1 MRLHFS
7 LLLLLLATVAVSH
20 ELKNPCMRRSIA
32 SIVNNTPVERDEDME
47 EHAQQIQS
55 QLHKTCGGDW
65 GVIVLK
71 KGHVSDNVFYSI
83 SATDEKSVVHTNHE
97 SGMKYIVFG
106 VNVKKD

>member
-1 MRLHFS
+1 
-7 LLLLLLATVAVSH
+7 
-20 ELKNPCMRRSIA
+20 MRRSIA

-47 EHAQQIQS
+47 EHAQVLISHRRHFQQIQS